1 MDRHADRPAPTG
13 SIENL
18 SRDRDSRLGGGLR
31 LYLASPS
38 SIITMEASLFAAF
51 GLGLLLGIQHAL
63 DPDHLIAVSTI
74 VSEQKSFKW
83 ASLIGAFWGLGH
95 TTTLFIV
102 GMIVIGL
109 RVTIPPRLGSG
120 LELLVALMLVFLGVN
135 VLRKS
140 FGAERVHLHTHS
152 HNPQTHTHFHVHEN
166 PQQNHHHPHPLNAM
180 RRPFIVGMVHGL
192 AGSAALMLLVLSTIE
207 SPWSG
212 LIYIVIFGLGSVGGM
227 LLLSGIISLPF
238 ILTAQRFTLMN
249 RWIRVIA
256 GVASIGFGLFLGWE
270 ITSELGWI

>member
-1 MDRHADRPAPTG
+1 MRL
-13 SIENL
+13 NL
-18 SRDRDSRLGGGLR
+18 RSKVDDL
-31 LYLASPS
+31 S
-38 SIITMEASLFAAF
+38 SKMESSLLAAF

-74 VSEQKSFKW
+74 VSEHKSFKW

-102 GMIVIGL
+102 GLFVIGL
-109 RVTIPPRLGSG
+109 RLTIPPRLGSG
-120 LELLVALMLVFLGVN
+120 LELLVALMLVLLGLN

-140 FGAERVHLHTHS
+140 FAADRVHLHTHS
-152 HNPQTHTHFHVHEN
+152 HNPVTHTHFHVHEN
-166 PQQNHHHPHPLNAM
+166 PAQEHAHPHPFKGM

-207 SPWSG
+207 SPLGG
-212 LIYIVIFGLGSVGGM
+212 LSYIVIFGLGSVGGM

-249 RWIRVIA
+249 RWIRVFA
-256 GVASIGFGLFLGWE
+256 GVASVTFGIYLAWE
-270 ITSELGWI
+270 ISSELGFF

>member
-1 MDRHADRPAPTG
+1 MD
-13 SIENL
+13 
-18 SRDRDSRLGGGLR
+18 
-31 LYLASPS
+31 
-38 SIITMEASLFAAF
+38 ASLLAAF

-74 VSEQKSFKW
+74 VSEHKNFKW

-102 GMIVIGL
+102 GVIVIGL
-109 RVTIPPRLGSG
+109 RVSIPPRLGEG
-120 LELLVALMLVFLGVN
+120 LEFLVALMLVILGIN
-135 VLRKS
+135 VLRKA

-152 HNPQTHTHFHVHEN
+152 HSPETHTHFHVHDN
-166 PQQNHHHPHPLNAM
+166 PGQDHAHSHPFTAM

-192 AGSAALMLLVLSTIE
+192 AGSAALMLLVLSTIQ
-207 SPWSG
+207 SAVAG
-212 LIYIVIFGLGSVGGM
+212 LVYIVIFGLGSVGGM

-238 ILTAQRFTLMN
+238 ILTAQRFSAMN

-256 GVASIGFGLFLGWE
+256 GVASVGFGIILGWE
-270 ITSELGWI
+270 IGADLGFF

>member
-1 MDRHADRPAPTG
+1 
-13 SIENL
+13 
-18 SRDRDSRLGGGLR
+18 
-31 LYLASPS
+31 
-38 SIITMEASLFAAF
+38 MEASLFAAF

-74 VSEQKSFKW
+74 VSEQRNFKW

-102 GMIVIGL
+102 GMLVIGL

-120 LELLVALMLVFLGVN
+120 LELLVALMLVILGVN

-152 HNPQTHTHFHVHEN
+152 HNPETHTHFHVHDN
-166 PQQNHHHPHPLNAM
+166 PKQDHGHGHPFKAM

-207 SPWSG
+207 SPFGG
-212 LIYIVIFGLGSVGGM
+212 LLYIVIFGLGSVGGM

-238 ILTAQRFTLMN
+238 ILTAQRFSLMN

-256 GVASIGFGLFLGWE
+256 GVASVGFGLFLGWE
-270 ITSELGWI
+270 IGSELGWI

>member
-1 MDRHADRPAPTG
+1 
-13 SIENL
+13 
-18 SRDRDSRLGGGLR
+18 
-31 LYLASPS
+31 
-38 SIITMEASLFAAF
+38 MEASLFAAF

-74 VSEQKSFKW
+74 VSEQRNFKW

-102 GMIVIGL
+102 GLLVIGL

-120 LELLVALMLVFLGVN
+120 LEMLVALMLVILGVN

-140 FGAERVHLHTHS
+140 FSAERVHLHTHS
-152 HNPQTHTHFHVHEN
+152 HNPETHTHFHVHEN
-166 PQQNHHHPHPLNAM
+166 PKQDHGHGHPFKAM

-207 SPWSG
+207 SPFGG
-212 LIYIVIFGLGSVGGM
+212 LLYIVIFGLGSVGGM

-256 GVASIGFGLFLGWE
+256 GVASVGFGILLGWE
-270 ITSELGWI
+270 IVSELGWI

>member
-1 MDRHADRPAPTG
+1 M
-13 SIENL
+13 
-18 SRDRDSRLGGGLR
+18 R
-31 LYLASPS
+31 LYLAFPS

-83 ASLIGAFWGLGH
+83 ASLMGLFGGSAIRR
-95 TTTLFIV
+95 LCSWSDS
-102 GMIVIGL
+102 IVISL
-109 RVTIPPRLGSG
+109 RIAIPPRLGLG
-120 LELLVALMLVFLGVN
+120 LEFAVALMLVFLGVN

-256 GVASIGFGLFLGWE
+256 GVASIGFGLFLGRE
-270 ITSELGWI
+270 IASELGWI

>member
-1 MDRHADRPAPTG
+1 MNRESRIADLTSKMDT
-13 SIENL
+13 
-18 SRDRDSRLGGGLR
+18 
-31 LYLASPS
+31 
-38 SIITMEASLFAAF
+38 SLIAAF

-74 VSEQKSFKW
+74 VSEHKSFKW

-95 TTTLFIV
+95 TTTLLIV
-102 GMIVIGL
+102 GLFVIGL
-109 RVTIPPRLGSG
+109 RLTIPPRLGEG
-120 LELLVALMLVFLGVN
+120 LELLVAAMLVILGLN
-135 VLRKS
+135 VLRKT

-152 HNPQTHTHFHVHEN
+152 HNPVTHTHFHVHEN
-166 PQQNHHHPHPLNAM
+166 PADHAHAHAFKAM

-207 SPWSG
+207 SPLGG
-212 LIYIVIFGLGSVGGM
+212 LLYIVIFGLGSVGGM

-249 RWIRVIA
+249 RWIRVFA
-256 GVASIGFGLFLGWE
+256 GVASVTFGTYLAWE
-270 ITSELGWI
+270 IGSELGFF

>member
-1 MDRHADRPAPTG
+1 M
-13 SIENL
+13 
-18 SRDRDSRLGGGLR
+18 
-31 LYLASPS
+31 
-38 SIITMEASLFAAF
+38 
-51 GLGLLLGIQHAL
+51 GIQHAL

-74 VSEQKSFKW
+74 VSEQKNFKW

-102 GMIVIGL
+102 GLLVIGL

-120 LELLVALMLVFLGVN
+120 LELLVALMLVILGVN
-135 VLRKS
+135 VLRNS

-152 HNPQTHTHFHVHEN
+152 HNPETHTHFHVHEN
-166 PQQNHHHPHPLNAM
+166 PKQDHGHGHPFKAM

-207 SPWSG
+207 SPLGG
-212 LIYIVIFGLGSVGGM
+212 LLYIVIFGLGSVGGM

-238 ILTAQRFTLMN
+238 ILTAQRFSLMN

-256 GVASIGFGLFLGWE
+256 GVASVGFGLFLGWE
-270 ITSELGWI
+270 IGSELGLI

>member
-1 MDRHADRPAPTG
+1 
-13 SIENL
+13 
-18 SRDRDSRLGGGLR
+18 
-31 LYLASPS
+31 
-38 SIITMEASLFAAF
+38 MEASLFAAF

-74 VSEQKSFKW
+74 VSEQRNFKW

-102 GMIVIGL
+102 GMLVIGL

-120 LELLVALMLVFLGVN
+120 LELLVALMLVILGVN

-152 HNPQTHTHFHVHEN
+152 HNPETHTHFHVHEN
-166 PQQNHHHPHPLNAM
+166 PKQDHGHGHPFKAM

-207 SPWSG
+207 SPLGG
-212 LIYIVIFGLGSVGGM
+212 LLYIVIFGLGSVGGM
-227 LLLSGIISLPF
+227 LLLSGIIGLPF

-256 GVASIGFGLFLGWE
+256 GVASITFGLFLGWE
-270 ITSELGWI
+270 ISSALGFF

>member
-1 MDRHADRPAPTG
+1 
-13 SIENL
+13 
-18 SRDRDSRLGGGLR
+18 
-31 LYLASPS
+31 
-38 SIITMEASLFAAF
+38 METSLIAAF
-51 GLGLLLGIQHAL
+51 GLGWVLGVQHAL

-74 VSEQKSFKW
+74 VSEHKNFKW

-95 TTTLFIV
+95 TTTLFLV
-102 GMIVIGL
+102 GLMVIGL

-120 LELLVALMLVFLGVN
+120 LELLVALMLVILGIN
-135 VLRKS
+135 VLCKT
-140 FGAERVHLHTHS
+140 FGAERAHLHTHS
-152 HNPQTHTHFHVHEN
+152 HNPETHTHFHVHEN
-166 PQQNHHHPHPLNAM
+166 PKQDHGHSHPFKAM

-207 SPWSG
+207 SPLAG
-212 LIYIVIFGLGSVGGM
+212 LLYIVIFGLGSVGGM

-249 RWIRVIA
+249 RWIRVLA

-270 ITSELGWI
+270 ISAELGFI

>member
-1 MDRHADRPAPTG
+1 
-13 SIENL
+13 
-18 SRDRDSRLGGGLR
+18 
-31 LYLASPS
+31 
-38 SIITMEASLFAAF
+38 MEASLFAAF

-74 VSEQKSFKW
+74 VSEQKNFKW
-83 ASLIGAFWGLGH
+83 ASLIGVFWGLGH

-102 GMIVIGL
+102 GMLVIGL

-120 LELLVALMLVFLGVN
+120 LELLVALMLVILGVN

-152 HNPQTHTHFHVHEN
+152 HNPETHTHFHVHEN
-166 PQQNHHHPHPLNAM
+166 PKQDHGHGHPFKAM

-207 SPWSG
+207 SPLGG
-212 LIYIVIFGLGSVGGM
+212 LLYIVIFGLGSVGGM
-227 LLLSGIISLPF
+227 LLLSGIIGLPF

-256 GVASIGFGLFLGWE
+256 GVASITFGLFLGWE
-270 ITSELGWI
+270 ISSALGFL

>member
-1 MDRHADRPAPTG
+1 
-13 SIENL
+13 
-18 SRDRDSRLGGGLR
+18 
-31 LYLASPS
+31 
-38 SIITMEASLFAAF
+38 MEASLFAAF

-74 VSEQKSFKW
+74 VSEQRDFKW

-102 GMIVIGL
+102 GMLVIGL
-109 RVTIPPRLGSG
+109 RVTIPPRLGAG
-120 LELLVALMLVFLGVN
+120 LELLVALMLVILGVN

-152 HNPQTHTHFHVHEN
+152 HNPETHTHFHVHEN
-166 PQQNHHHPHPLNAM
+166 PKQDHGHGHPFKAM

-207 SPWSG
+207 SPLGG
-212 LIYIVIFGLGSVGGM
+212 LLYIVIFGLGSVGGM

-238 ILTAQRFTLMN
+238 ILTAQRFSLMN

-256 GVASIGFGLFLGWE
+256 GVASVGFGLVLGWE
-270 ITSELGWI
+270 IGSELGWV

>member
-1 MDRHADRPAPTG
+1 
-13 SIENL
+13 
-18 SRDRDSRLGGGLR
+18 
-31 LYLASPS
+31 
-38 SIITMEASLFAAF
+38 MEASLFAAF

-74 VSEQKSFKW
+74 VSEQRDFKW

-102 GMIVIGL
+102 GMLVIGL

-120 LELLVALMLVFLGVN
+120 LELSVASMLVILGVN

-152 HNPQTHTHFHVHEN
+152 HNPETHTHFHVHEN
-166 PQQNHHHPHPLNAM
+166 PKQDHGHGHPFKAM

-207 SPWSG
+207 SPLGG
-212 LIYIVIFGLGSVGGM
+212 LLYIVIFGLGSVGGM

-256 GVASIGFGLFLGWE
+256 GVASVGFGLFLGWE
-270 ITSELGWI
+270 ISSELGWI

>member
-1 MDRHADRPAPTG
+1 
-13 SIENL
+13 
-18 SRDRDSRLGGGLR
+18 
-31 LYLASPS
+31 
-38 SIITMEASLFAAF
+38 MEASLFAAF

-74 VSEQKSFKW
+74 VSEQRNFKW

-102 GMIVIGL
+102 GMLVIGL

-120 LELLVALMLVFLGVN
+120 LELLVALMLVILGVN

-140 FGAERVHLHTHS
+140 FGAEQVHLHTHS
-152 HNPQTHTHFHVHEN
+152 HNPETHTHFHVHEN
-166 PQQNHHHPHPLNAM
+166 PKQDHGHGHPFKAM

-192 AGSAALMLLVLSTIE
+192 AGSAALMLLVLSTIQ
-207 SPWSG
+207 SLFGG
-212 LIYIVIFGLGSVGGM
+212 LLYIVIFGLGSVGGM

-238 ILTAQRFTLMN
+238 ILTAQRFSLMN

-256 GVASIGFGLFLGWE
+256 GVASVGFGLFLGWE
-270 ITSELGWI
+270 IGSELGLI

>member
-1 MDRHADRPAPTG
+1 
-13 SIENL
+13 
-18 SRDRDSRLGGGLR
+18 
-31 LYLASPS
+31 
-38 SIITMEASLFAAF
+38 MEASLFAAF

-74 VSEQKSFKW
+74 VSEQKNFKW
-83 ASLIGAFWGLGH
+83 ASLIGVFWGLGH

-102 GMIVIGL
+102 GMLVIGL

-120 LELLVALMLVFLGVN
+120 LELLVALMLVILGVN

-152 HNPQTHTHFHVHEN
+152 HNPETHTHFHVHEN
-166 PQQNHHHPHPLNAM
+166 PKQDHGHGHPFKAM

-207 SPWSG
+207 SPLGG
-212 LIYIVIFGLGSVGGM
+212 LLYIVIFGLGSVGGM

-238 ILTAQRFTLMN
+238 ILTARRFSLLN

-256 GVASIGFGLFLGWE
+256 GVASVGFGLFLGWE
-270 ITSELGWI
+270 IGSELGLI

>member
-1 MDRHADRPAPTG
+1 MD
-13 SIENL
+13 
-18 SRDRDSRLGGGLR
+18 
-31 LYLASPS
+31 
-38 SIITMEASLFAAF
+38 ASLFAAF

-74 VSEQKSFKW
+74 VSEQRNFKW

-95 TTTLFIV
+95 TTTLFLV
-102 GMIVIGL
+102 GVIVIGL

-120 LELLVALMLVFLGVN
+120 LELLVALMLVILGIN

-140 FGAERVHLHTHS
+140 FGAERVHLHAHS
-152 HNPQTHTHFHVHEN
+152 HNPETHAHFHVHED
-166 PQQNHHHPHPLNAM
+166 PKQDHAHGHTFKAM

-207 SPWSG
+207 SPLGG
-212 LIYIVIFGLGSVGGM
+212 LLYIFIFGLGSVGGM

-256 GVASIGFGLFLGWE
+256 GSASLCFGLFLGWE
-270 ITSELGWI
+270 ISTELELF